1 MKIKEIAI
9 GNNKVAFVENRF
21 TDGVNIIYSS
31 GNNKGKTIVVQ
42 SILYALGNVP
52 TFPSTFDYQ
61 NYYYIVTF
69 ENNDKTYQIC
79 RKRNN
84 FFVKQNHKLI
94 AFDTLSEFKYYIN
107 QNNIYKIPEIIKD
120 KKKKL
125 VDPELLFQTF
135 FLGQDKKD
143 TSTIINNT
151 YYKKEDYYKTIYSLA
166 GISSFEFDSSKI
178 DELEVRLAKLLGR
191 KKELED
197 KNLFLKSITPTN
209 NFINSYSNL
218 KEFQNKI
225 IEINKLKDSLASLSN
240 ERSRLLTQ
248 KTKNEITLK
257 ELNSLNREI
266 KVGKLKCLD
275 CNSDKIGYESADKS
289 YTFDICNLETRKN
302 IITSIETK
310 INIYEEEIEKLNLEI
325 ESKQKIIKELL
336 KDEEINIDNLILY
349 KKINS
354 QLTIIEKEIESLQN
368 EKENCIIQ
376 DNNSKKQ
383 AVLLNKKIVNKM
395 NEIYNMIDASG
406 NLYFESIF
414 SKPTEVYSGSEAMEY
429 YICKLISIAQE
440 TNHSYPII
448 IDAFRDGELETSK
461 ENKVLDLFKQF
472 SNQVILTATLKEEEN
487 NKYDKITDI
496 TTLDYSS
503 QQTFHLLQPAH
514 VPHFMNLLNKILP

>member
-302 IITSIETK
+302 
-310 INIYEEEIEKLNLEI
+310 KLH
-325 ESKQKIIKELL
+325 Q
-336 KDEEINIDNLILY
+336 
-349 KKINS
+349 
-354 QLTIIEKEIESLQN
+354 
-368 EKENCIIQ
+368 
-376 DNNSKKQ
+376 
-383 AVLLNKKIVNKM
+383 
-395 NEIYNMIDASG
+395 
-406 NLYFESIF
+406 
-414 SKPTEVYSGSEAMEY
+414 
-429 YICKLISIAQE
+429 ICL
-440 TNHSYPII
+440 
-448 IDAFRDGELETSK
+448 
-461 ENKVLDLFKQF
+461 
-472 SNQVILTATLKEEEN
+472 
-487 NKYDKITDI
+487 
-496 TTLDYSS
+496 
-503 QQTFHLLQPAH
+503 
-514 VPHFMNLLNKILP
+514 